1 MKSPTMWS
9 PSAAQATQ
17 PINHVITNSRNHIT
31 MYENG
36 IMEDDDDNN
45 NEELDTTTDPNHG
58 TEDENGIMAEGHGYW
73 NQ

>member
-1 MKSPTMWS
+1 
-9 PSAAQATQ
+9 
-17 PINHVITNSRNHIT
+17 